1 MISEKFSL
9 NICARSYN
17 TWTIFFPFIVPK
29 YRKKGGKGYTHTERE
44 RERKK
49 ERERGTCLWQPPVMI
64 FATHCSTR
72 LEYL

>member
-44 RERKK
+44 REK
-49 ERERGTCLWQPPVMI
+49 ERERERNVLV
-64 FATHCSTR
+64 ATTSDDFCNT
-72 LEYL
+72 L